1 MKNRNQRPGLSPK
14 LLSSLYRII
23 AIMLLALVGVLLYVL
38 ATRAE
43 AKEIGR
49 IAYGVGLLAFLLK
62 IGEPM
67 LHIP

>member
-1 MKNRNQRPGLSPK
+1 MIVYLS
-14 LLSSLYRII
+14 LLV
-23 AIMLLALVGVLLYVL
+23 ALVGVLLYVL